1 MADSSFQSDVFK
13 FVSLRPPVSADKKKQ
28 EISFISDPRVPED
41 TPVGKLTKR
50 FDPKDGTK
58 IPEQV
63 RNFVDANK
71 FDLNYPESNG
81 NTNLSEI
88 YDLASSIDLEEFDLD
103 ELSKGIENILDSSIS
118 NFLDNLDIKTQLNK
132 IWDRYY
138 AFYILART
146 ENQNLDTLTKN
157 LRVYHLLQL
166 IKKSI
171 VSDYS
176 TLKDILAAKPIV
188 SKIFADIPKP
198 LIKNEQPKNEQPDP
212 ETSQE
217 YRKLWSQLVDTHR
230 AIEEIKNIKF
240 DTKLTTE
247 TKNITTLNK
256 GTGMQEESVLTF
268 AKSNLAVNAQS
279 FQDLHPSTRS
289 ILNTIKFNESNF
301 QVAEPVMQLQSK
313 LEGLYFNA
321 YNIKDPEF
329 LRQMPTEA
337 KSIRDLAV
345 IAGRLV
351 DPELLKPLPRRDP
364 TNIRAF
370 IKPLG
375 VGDLK
380 VVKQKL
386 KKYVAGE
393 VAHIENVLRG
403 EYKER
408 KHRVLDRTEDIFT
421 VANETNEETSK
432 DLQTTERFE
441 LKKESEK
448 TVQEQMSIQAGV
460 TVSGSYGMV
469 TFGAHGDFAYSTAS
483 QESNKNSSNF
493 AREVIDKSI
502 SKIQKKTKEERTT
515 KRLHE
520 VEEINTH
527 GIDNKD
533 KPDHAV
539 GVYRW
544 VDKYYDAQI
553 YNYGKRMMFEFIIP
567 EPAAFYEFAQTHK
580 PKTKITPPTVPD
592 KWISIKD
599 EKGNDKLVEVLIDHR
614 DINVD
619 NYRLYIRDY
628 NVQGVTPPPLPYKTI
643 SASLTKEGMPLDG
656 NPHVMNSK
664 ELIVPAGYISKVG
677 VWWDMSAIWSAY
689 SIIEVTI
696 GNKIF
701 RPLEIPRTDG
711 SFDKRFAMGNQ
722 HDNPSIGYH
731 WFWPENPIQVS
742 VNVYDVLSFTL
753 NVYALVER
761 TWEAYEQW
769 QIQTY
774 EKIMTA
780 YKAMQVEYE
789 QKMASQQV
797 QQGISIQGQN
807 PRINREIEKTE
818 LKKQCV
824 KMLMDTYLFGSF
836 DAVKDDGN
844 NPPDFDIFDALD
856 EGKIIQFFEQ
866 AFEWENLTYLF
877 YSYFWGRKSQWVH
890 KSSIYDT
897 DPLFTKFLQAGSA
910 RVVIP
915 VRPGYNEVITY
926 FMQTGKVWGRDGNPP
941 LIKKEDGSLNDLFIS
956 IAEEL
961 RNQTDDLAKAT
972 PEGDSWE
979 VVLPT
984 TLVYLQKD
992 SDLPTF

>member
-1 MADSSFQSDVFK
+1 MSDSSLQSDIFK

-28 EISFISDPRVPED
+28 EINFISDSRVPEE
-41 TPVGKLTKR
+41 TPVGKLTKS

-58 IPEQV
+58 IPEQT
-63 RNFVDANK
+63 RNFVDKNK
-71 FDLNYPESNG
+71 FDLNYPESDG

-88 YDLASSIDLEEFDLD
+88 YGLASSIDQEEFDLD
-103 ELSKGIENILDSSIS
+103 ELIKGIENILDISIS
-118 NFLDNLDIKTQLNK
+118 NFLDNLNVKTQLNK

-146 ENQNLDTLTKN
+146 ENQNLDTLTKS
-157 LRVYHLLQL
+157 LRVYHLLNL
-166 IKKSI
+166 MNKSI
-171 VSDYS
+171 VSDYL
-176 TLKDILAAKPIV
+176 TLQDVLTAKPIV
-188 SKIFADIPKP
+188 SKIFADLPKP
-198 LIKNEQPKNEQPDP
+198 LIEHEPPKDEQPNP

-217 YRKLWSQLVDTHR
+217 YRELWSQLVDTHR
-230 AIEEIKNIKF
+230 AIAEIKDIKF
-240 DTKLTTE
+240 DTRLTTE
-247 TKNITTLNK
+247 SKNITTLNK
-256 GTGMQEESVLTF
+256 ATGIQEKSILSF

-279 FQDLHPSTRS
+279 FQDLSPSTRS
-289 ILNTIKFNESNF
+289 ILNTLSLSESNF
-301 QVAEPVMQLQSK
+301 QVAEPVMKLQSK
-313 LEGLYFNA
+313 LESLYSNA
-321 YNIKDPEF
+321 YSIEDTEF

-337 KSIRDLAV
+337 KSIRELAA
-345 IAGRLV
+345 IAGRFG
-351 DPELLKPLPRRDP
+351 DIDIFKPLPVLDP

-421 VANETNEETSK
+421 VSNETNEETTK

-580 PKTKITPPTVPD
+580 PRKDITPIIPFGFITH
-592 KWISIKD
+592 K
-599 EKGNDKLVEVLIDHR
+599 
-614 DINVD
+614 DINEG
-619 NYRLYIRDY
+619 NYQTYIRDY
-628 NVQGVTPPPLPYKTI
+628 NVQGITPPPLPYKTI

-656 NPHVMNSK
+656 NSHVMNSK

-677 VWWDMSAIWSAY
+677 VWWDMSAIWSHH

-701 RPLEIPRTDG
+701 RPLEIPRKDG
-711 SFDKRFAMGNQ
+711 SFDTRFAMGNQ
-722 HDNPSIGYH
+722 HDNASINYH
-731 WFWPENPIQVS
+731 WFWPETPIQVS

-753 NVYALVER
+753 NVYAVVER
-761 TWEAYEQW
+761 TSEAYEQW

-774 EKIMTA
+774 EKIITA

-789 QKMASQQV
+789 QKLAAQEV

-807 PRINREIEKTE
+807 PQINREIEKTE

-836 DAVKDDGN
+836 DAVKDGGN

-856 EGKIIQFFEQ
+856 EGKTIQFFEQ

-877 YSYFWGRKSQWVH
+877 YPYFWGRRTQWVH

-910 RVVIP
+910 RVVLP
-915 VRPGYNEVITY
+915 VHPAYNDAVMY
-926 FMQTGKVWGRDGNPP
+926 FLENNGAIWKGGEPP
-941 LIKKEDGSLNDLFIS
+941 RLNDPMFIS

-961 RNQTDDLAKAT
+961 RNQTDDLAKAI

-992 SDLPTF
+992 SELPTF

>member
-1 MADSSFQSDVFK
+1 MSDSSFQSDIFK
-13 FVSLRPPVSADKKKQ
+13 FVSLRPPVSVNKKKQ
-28 EISFISDPRVPED
+28 EINFISDPRVPEE
-41 TPVGKLTKR
+41 TPVGKLTR
-50 FDPKDGTK
+50 SFDPKDGTK
-58 IPEQV
+58 IPEQT
-63 RNFVDANK
+63 RNFIDANK
-71 FDLNYPESNG
+71 FDLNYPESDG

-88 YDLASSIDLEEFDLD
+88 YDLASSIDQEEFDLD
-103 ELSKGIENILDSSIS
+103 ELSKGIENILDSNIS
-118 NFLDNLDIKTQLNK
+118 NFLDNLDVKTQLNK

-157 LRVYHLLQL
+157 LRVYHLLHL
-166 IKKSI
+166 INKSI
-171 VSDYS
+171 VSDYL
-176 TLKDILAAKPIV
+176 TLQDVLAAKPIV
-188 SKIFADIPKP
+188 SKIFADLPKP
-198 LIKNEQPKNEQPDP
+198 LIESEPPKDEQPNP

-217 YRKLWSQLVDTHR
+217 YRKLWSQLVDTYR
-230 AIEEIKNIKF
+230 AIEEIKDIKF
-240 DTKLTTE
+240 DTRLTTE
-247 TKNITTLNK
+247 SKNITTLNK
-256 GTGMQEESVLTF
+256 VTGIQEKSVLTF
-268 AKSNLAVNAQS
+268 AKSNLAVNTQS

-289 ILNTIKFNESNF
+289 ILNTFNLSESNF
-301 QVAEPVMQLQSK
+301 QVAEPVMKLQSK
-313 LEGLYFNA
+313 LESLYSNA
-321 YNIKDPEF
+321 YSIKDPEF

-337 KSIRDLAV
+337 KSISDLAA
-345 IAGRLV
+345 IAGIFG
-351 DPELLKPLPRRDP
+351 DIDLLKPLPVLDP
-364 TNIRAF
+364 TNVRAF

-375 VGDLK
+375 IGDLK

-421 VANETNEETSK
+421 VSNETNEETTK

-448 TVQEQMSIQAGV
+448 TIQEQMSIQAGV

-567 EPAAFYEFAQTHK
+567 EPAAFYEFAQTHPK
-580 PKTKITPPTVPD
+580 PRKDINPPIVPY
-592 KWISIKD
+592 KWIQNSS
-599 EKGNDKLVEVLIDHR
+599 GKLITDGIITHR
-614 DINVD
+614 DINEG
-619 NYRLYIRDY
+619 NYQRYIRDY
-628 NVQGVTPPPLPYKTI
+628 NVQGVNPPPLPYKTI
-643 SASLTKEGMPLDG
+643 STSLTKDGMPVGTKDDRTISD
-656 NPHVMNSK
+656 NSYVMNSK
-664 ELIVPAGYISKVG
+664 ELIVPAGYISTKG
-677 VWWDMSAIWSAY
+677 VWWDMSAVWTHY
-689 SIIEVTI
+689 PIIEVTI

-701 RPLEIPRTDG
+701 RPLEIPRNDG
-711 SFDKRFAMGNQ
+711 DFNKRFAMGNQ
-722 HDNPSIGYH
+722 HDNSSIGYH

-789 QKMASQQV
+789 QKLAAQEV

-856 EGKIIQFFEQ
+856 EGKTIQFFEQ

-877 YSYFWGRKSQWVH
+877 YPYFWGRRSKWVH

-910 RVVIP
+910 RVVLP
-915 VRPGYNEVITY
+915 VHPAYKDAVMY
-926 FMQTGKVWGRDGNPP
+926 FLENNGAIWKGGEPP
-941 LIKKEDGSLNDLFIS
+941 RLNDPMFIS